1 MHPRADR
8 VLLAGLY
15 KPRLLSTKP
24 RSSSLLEVF
33 ACWLLFINVHFLIGD
48 QLYRDSGANVRV
60 V

>member
-1 MHPRADR
+1 MHPSADR

-24 RSSSLLEVF
+24 RCSSLLEVF
-33 ACWLLFINVHFLIGD
+33 ACWVVSIDEYFLIGD